1 MDNYLESLHKAIE
14 IKLRDHAST
23 LPKIDNREVR
33 SIEWIKVESIKGLP
47 ETTTKLFSGKE
58 LTITP
63 IGSIR
68 FMERKHDGARSV
80 TMDFMASNTIV
91 SFNSEEEG
99 FVVKEIGELIFI
111 DYN

>member
-1 MDNYLESLHKAIE
+1 MEELHKAIE

-23 LPKIDNREVR
+23 LPKIKNREVR

-63 IGSIR
+63 MGSIR
-68 FMERKHDGARSV
+68 FMEWKHDGARSV
-80 TMDFMASNTIV
+80 TMDFMAINMKV
-91 SFNSEEEG
+91 SFNSDEEE
-99 FVVKEIGELIFI
+99 FVVDEIGNFVAV
-111 DYN
+111 D